1 MPNLRYI
8 LTRDGVDISLDVEY
22 EVAAYDPGNSYGP
35 PENCE
40 PPSGGE
46 ITELIVAAADTG
58 ESFKLTDAEESALEQ
73 HIYDTH
79 DYSGDGFDDDDD
91 WGGD

>member
-1 MPNLRYI
+1 MPNICYT

-22 EVAAYDPGNSYGP
+22 EVADYDSGNSYGP

-46 ITELIVAAADTG
+46 ITELIVTTAETG
-58 ESFKLTDAEESALEQ
+58 ESFKLTDVEESALEQ

-79 DYSGDGFDDDDD
+79 DYSDDGFDDDD